1 MMEWKQ
7 FIEKKQQ
14 RDEREKAIK
23 DTIISILIA
32 LVILNDWNFTIDKI
46 VEVLE
51 NLY

>member
-1 MMEWKQ
+1 MEWKQ

-23 DTIISILIA
+23 DTILSILIA
-32 LVILNDWNFTIDKI
+32 LLVLNDWNFTIDKI
-46 VEVLE
+46 VEFLE

>member
-1 MMEWKQ
+1 MEWKQ

-32 LVILNDWNFTIDKI
+32 LFILNDWNFTIDKI
-46 VEVLE
+46 AKFIE

>member
-7 FIEKKQQ
+7 FIEKKQK

-32 LVILNDWNFTIDKI
+32 LFLLNDWNFTIDKI
-46 VEVLE
+46 VEFIE
-51 NLY
+51 KMC

>member
-7 FIEKKQQ
+7 FTAEKRK

-32 LVILNDWNFTIDKI
+32 LFILNDWNFTIDKI
-46 VEVLE
+46 VEFIE

>member
-1 MMEWKQ
+1 MMGWKQ
-7 FIEKKQQ
+7 FIEKKQK

-46 VEVLE
+46 IEFIE
-51 NLY
+51 SLY

>member
-1 MMEWKQ
+1 MEWKQ

-32 LVILNDWNFTIDKI
+32 LIILNDWNFTIDKI
-46 VEVLE
+46 VEFIE
-51 NLY
+51 KMC

>member
-7 FIEKKQQ
+7 FIAKKQQ

-46 VEVLE
+46 VEFLE

>member
-1 MMEWKQ
+1 MEWKQ

-46 VEVLE
+46 VEFIE
-51 NLY
+51 KMC

>member
-7 FIEKKQQ
+7 FIEKKQK

-32 LVILNDWNFTIDKI
+32 LFILNDWNFAIDKI
-46 VEVLE
+46 VEFIE
-51 NLY
+51 KMC

>member
-7 FIEKKQQ
+7 FIEKKRQ

-32 LVILNDWNFTIDKI
+32 LCILNDWNFTIDKI
-46 VEVLE
+46 VEFIE
-51 NLY
+51 KMC

>member
-32 LVILNDWNFTIDKI
+32 LLVLNDWNFTIDKI
-46 VEVLE
+46 VEFLE

>member
-7 FIEKKQQ
+7 FIEKKRQ

-32 LVILNDWNFTIDKI
+32 LCILNDWNFTIDKI
-46 VEVLE
+46 VEFIE
-51 NLY
+51 KMY

>member
-1 MMEWKQ
+1 MMGWSQ
-7 FIEKKQQ
+7 FIKKKQK

-32 LVILNDWNFTIDKI
+32 LFILNDWNFTIDKL
-46 VEVLE
+46 VEFIE

>member
-1 MMEWKQ
+1 MEWKQ

-32 LVILNDWNFTIDKI
+32 LFVLNDWNFTIDKI
-46 VEVLE
+46 VKFIEKMC
-51 NLY
+51 

>member
-46 VEVLE
+46 VEFIE

>member
-1 MMEWKQ
+1 MDWKH
-7 FIEKKQQ
+7 FIEKKQK

-32 LVILNDWNFTIDKI
+32 LIILNDWNCTIDKLVKFI
-46 VEVLE
+46 E

>member
-1 MMEWKQ
+1 MEWKQ

-32 LVILNDWNFTIDKI
+32 LFSLNDWNFTIDKI
-46 VEVLE
+46 VEFIE
-51 NLY
+51 KMC

>member
-1 MMEWKQ
+1 MEWKQ

-32 LVILNDWNFTIDKI
+32 LFVLNDWNFTIDKI
-46 VEVLE
+46 VEFIE
-51 NLY
+51 KMC

>member
-1 MMEWKQ
+1 MMEWKH
-7 FIEKKQQ
+7 FIEKKQK

-46 VEVLE
+46 VDFLE

>member
-1 MMEWKQ
+1 MMEWNQ

-46 VEVLE
+46 VEFIE

>member
-1 MMEWKQ
+1 MEWKQ

-32 LVILNDWNFTIDKI
+32 LVILNDWSFTIDKI
-46 VEVLE
+46 VEFLE
-51 NLY
+51 SLY

>member
-32 LVILNDWNFTIDKI
+32 LCILNDWNFTIDKI
-46 VEVLE
+46 VEFLE

>member
-1 MMEWKQ
+1 MEWKQ

-32 LVILNDWNFTIDKI
+32 LFVLNDWNFTIDKI
-46 VEVLE
+46 VEFIE
-51 NLY
+51 KMY